1 MEQRVPER
9 ATCGAPEA
17 TNGIAAR
24 THHAPEAAYELAAH
38 KHDAAKAING
48 VTVPTVCASKDLNG
62 ITVPAVST
70 SQAMTDGVAPARI
83 TLNGAT
89 ESLRMWHYIDPTG
102 KEQGPHSMDQMRKW
116 QEAGYFDQAFLVWR
130 TGQTRRKAILL
141 AEAMRMTF

>member
-1 MEQRVPER
+1 VY
-9 ATCGAPEA
+9 
-17 TNGIAAR
+17 
-24 THHAPEAAYELAAH
+24 THHASEVAYEFAAH
-38 KHDAAKAING
+38 KHDAAEAGNE

-62 ITVPAVST
+62 ITVRAVST
-70 SQAMTDGVAPARI
+70 SQAMTEGVAPARI

-89 ESLRMWHYIDPTG
+89 ESLRMWHYTDPTG

-141 AEAMRMTF
+141 VEAMRMTF